1 MQFADLHT
9 HTLFSDGLFSPA
21 RLVKEV
27 SRQAGLRVFA
37 LTDHD
42 SLSGI
47 EPVFRCLSEY
57 RPEAPGKGLRFL
69 PGVELSLLEKGL
81 GITVHLLGYFPHMT
95 STNHR
100 EVLRAVDSVLGPYCR
115 SRCRERG
122 ARDLDER
129 LLIAFQENLEGMRDR
144 YESAGEVLDRL
155 HTKAEQQGRRYFE
168 EAGKKRDIIQH
179 PVPTTYQVLVD
190 HWTELLPHSSRERA
204 ELFILR
210 KSPQRTDRLARLY
223 HSDGLPAGEAR
234 QRAERNAGVLAQW
247 SQPPLYAGI
256 FEGMDLLKRSG
267 AVSVLAHPAV
277 DHGSVDRKTFDRYVT
292 MPLIQA
298 GLDGIEVHY
307 PYAGSLREEARSH
320 YGAIAKR
327 HGLLVSGGTDFHGDA
342 RAGLGDVQLPMRC
355 AQEIL
360 VRGNAR
366 SENQV

>member
-1 MQFADLHT
+1 VRIRSFADLHT
-9 HTLFSDGLFSPA
+9 HTLFSDGLSSPA
-21 RLVKEV
+21 RLVKEAA
-27 SRQAGLRVFA
+27 RQAGLRVFA

-47 EPVFRCLSEY
+47 EPVFRCLAGA
-57 RPEAPGKGLRFL
+57 RPGAPGKGLRFL
-69 PGVELSLLEKGL
+69 PGVELSLLEKGR

-95 STNHR
+95 SSNHR
-100 EVLRAVDSVLGPYCR
+100 EILRAVDSILGPYCR

-122 ARDLDER
+122 VRDLDER
-129 LLIAFQENLEGMRDR
+129 LRIAFQENLEGIRDR
-144 YESAGEVLDRL
+144 YASAGEVLDRL

-179 PVPTTYQVLVD
+179 PVPITYQVLLD

-210 KSPQRTDRLARLY
+210 KSPERTDRLARLY
-223 HSDGLPAGEAR
+223 HSDGLPQGEAR

-247 SQPPLYAGI
+247 SQPPTYAGI
-256 FEGMDLLKRSG
+256 SEGMDLLKASG

-277 DHGSVDRKTFDRYVT
+277 DHGCVDRETFDRSVT

-307 PYAGSLREEARSH
+307 PYAASLREEAWRH

-327 HGLLVSGGTDFHGDA
+327 HGLLVSGGTDFHGDG
-342 RAGLGDVQLPMRC
+342 RAGLGDVRLPMRC

-360 VRGNAR
+360 ARGNAAG
-366 SENQV
+366 